1 MHLRRKALTGAGMA
15 ALTVGLV
22 AGTSGPAWADYGS
35 SAVYQVE
42 ISANQTS
49 PDGGGGAWLW
59 IELDSNGTGDYTGSD
74 CGHGFGSAGASA
86 DRGDVTWTASGGTI
100 TITGVVFN
108 GFGGLPVT
116 VQVPSAYGHYTPA
129 VTEVFPTL
137 AGILPPGGNT
147 QVQVAP

>member
-1 MHLRRKALTGAGMA
+1 VHFRKKALNGFGLA
-15 ALTVGLV
+15 ALTAGLV
-22 AGTSGPAWADYGS
+22 AGTGGTAWADYGN
-35 SAVYQVE
+35 SAVYQIE

-59 IELDSNGTGDYTGSD
+59 IELDCNGTGYYTGSD
-74 CGHGFGSAGASA
+74 CGHGFGSAGAAS
-86 DRGDVTWTASGGTI
+86 DKGDVTWTTSGGVI
-100 TITGVVFN
+100 TINGVVFN

-129 VTEVFPTL
+129 VTEVFPSL
-137 AGILPPGGNT
+137 AGILPPEGHT